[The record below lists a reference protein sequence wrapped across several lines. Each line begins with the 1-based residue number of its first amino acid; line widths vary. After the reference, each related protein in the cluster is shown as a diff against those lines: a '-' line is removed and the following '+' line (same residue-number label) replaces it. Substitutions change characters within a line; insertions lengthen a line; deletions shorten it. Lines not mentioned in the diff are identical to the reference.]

1 MQLSLKPYVTN
12 GIVIAGA
19 AALVAAPITISPPDI
34 SQPIAVA
41 ERTIAVE
48 QKALVNDLLDAFA
61 LVADA
66 TGETISNAIFFVG
79 VEPNFEARWVQAL
92 IHNPGLAA
100 SIASGVV
107 TLELLDLLD
116 IPSPLI
122 GALTYLLPAQLGQ
135 PIADAYAA
143 LFEFIDPGR
152 LGGLLP
158 DPTAGINAINS
169 ALLSPLVDN
178 LTNGIATAFDSV
190 GVSIWGGLGFLGAAP
205 NAVLSVA
212 QSAIANPGD
221 IPGLASFLAYSLINP
236 FSNPVPIDSLYSL
249 GIEPVIDGVIKTAVP
264 PIGSLVAAVKNGLDG
279 ALTAVLN
286 ALPAPVAPSPFVSP
300 LRAPANDVASP
311 EVVDPADNARLVNVT
326 VADAPLAGPEKDPVK
341 DTVKDQGD
349 TGGDLKAVSAQQDPP
364 AADDSG
370 TTTNKVRANG
380 HVRLNVKKVNPL
392 VGKRG
397 DTKAVTADQ
406 SNQADS
412 NTTDSVTPVK
422 ADAGSPDA
430 AGTPD
435 NSPAGEN
442 TNENGDTGQ
451 DAK

>member
-300 LRAPANDVASP
+300 LRVPANDVSST

-326 VADAPLAGPEKDPVK
+326 VADSDAEPGLKDSGVK
-341 DTVKDQGD
+341 DSGD
-349 TGGDLKAVSAQQDPP
+349 SGDGAKGAAAQQDPSE
-364 AADDSG
+364 ADDPG
-370 TTTNKVRANG
+370 TTVKKAPATRANG

-392 VGKRG
+392 VGKR
-397 DTKAVTADQ
+397 DNTKAVSADP

>member
-34 SQPIAVA
+34 SQPLAIA

-48 QKALVNDLLDAFA
+48 QKAFVNDLLDAFA

-66 TGETISNAIFFVG
+66 TGETISNAIYFVG
-79 VEPNFEARWVQAL
+79 VEPNFEARWAQAL
-92 IHNPGLAA
+92 IQNPGLVA

-107 TLELLDLLD
+107 TLELLDLLG

-122 GALTYLLPAQLGQ
+122 GALTSLLPAQLGQ
-135 PIADAYAA
+135 PIADAYDA

-158 DPTAGINAINS
+158 DPTDGINAINA
-169 ALLSPLVDN
+169 ALLPPLVDSF
-178 LTNGIATAFDSV
+178 TNGIVTAFDSV
-190 GVSIWGGLGFLGAAP
+190 GVSIWGGLGFVGQAP
-205 NAVLSVA
+205 NALLSVA
-212 QSAIANPGD
+212 QSAIADPGD

-236 FSNPVPIDSLYSL
+236 FSNPVPIDSVYSL
-249 GIEPVIDGVIKTAVP
+249 AIEPLIDGVINTAVP
-264 PIGSLVAAVKNGLDG
+264 PIGGLVAAVKNGLDG

-300 LRAPANDVASP
+300 LRAPANDVSSA
-311 EVVDPADNARLVNVT
+311 EVVPADNARVVNVA
-326 VADAPLAGPEKDPVK
+326 VADTSVADPEKDYVK
-341 DTVKDQGD
+341 DPGD
-349 TGGDLKAVSAQQDPP
+349 TGGDVKAASAQQDPP
-364 AADDSG
+364 EADDPG
-370 TTTNKVRANG
+370 TTTNKARANG

-392 VGKRG
+392 VGKLD
-397 DTKAVTADQ
+397 DTKTVSADP

-412 NTTDSVTPVK
+412 DTPEIVSPVN
-422 ADAGSPDA
+422 AGAGSPDTEGA
-430 AGTPD
+430 PD
-435 NSPAGEN
+435 NSVDGEH
-442 TNENGDTGQ
+442 TTENADAGQ